1 MKRILTI
8 FTLVT
13 ATIFTLDA
21 QMFPLME
28 ARKVLQNTRGFA
40 VTGQVTQKEVD
51 SNDSTCRLEVISFEL
66 PARRAKVFDKVVEE
80 YNKESALSDGGHS
93 FVADLGMP
101 PAEREGIPGIKAVK
115 FYYFQGRPYIRT
127 GDGHNFVS
135 VRKNLDNPAY
145 RTASCIE
152 WWPEDTLG
160 VKDGKLLFGK
170 VAGRVITVKG
180 PVGDKA
186 YVHKTEPVKPVK
198 DGECFVALQ
207 EILELV
213 RMYALRESDLQKE
226 AVISSINKRVE
237 TIVSSTG
244 HKDHEEHIK
253 NMMSALSDL
262 PGYRCDVVFPEG
274 SGVPNSL
281 NKSILNARLVDI
293 AGIKFF
299 PGEASESAKYG
310 KESANGLFII
320 KARTIQYDKTTPPL
334 KRPYLSK
341 PSNNYDPYN
350 GRTFPVY
357 TGFSTIP
364 FAPEDKEED
373 GFGKYA
379 LWCTADSTY
388 LVTYSRVRSNA
399 HYWHHVHDRVTLR
412 DRFTGKEYPLR
423 SIWGVPV
430 DTTYFISGHTN
441 DIVCFVSVYDA
452 LPPTATSIDILNK
465 NVDIPTPK
473 GGTGWKKG
481 VSYYDISVADM
492 QNNQQKIVGKPWIIN
507 RPDKVRRYIVDGR
520 ETTQED
526 ANAVSEIEIIKLC
539 NDGQLFIFSKF
550 PDDVKTVPYYF
561 VAYEDVHSITIL
573 LKMLPE
579 GTVANASYSLEQINN
594 MLNIGT
600 YTNVKLKVLAQ
611 DCKMSVVDSVRLY
624 LRDNKNRFLI
634 FNDLESL
641 GENQIQLQG
650 YDTMCPG
657 HEVVTHTVH
666 LDERNHF
673 ILDGKEIV
681 PRTLYRRVLGIVER
695 EGNNSLCVFKV
706 SYDPESSFNYYCQVV
721 KNIQRVKTE
730 LISKIHERLTQNLR
744 SDHDQYSLLYHII
757 YQMVP
762 IRFCEERDYGKPVND
777 NPFLPYSLLS
787 DLTVTINGIRHPEL
801 RDFDAILN
809 YFDENGLMFDSIR
822 YFSEGKEWSYTGH
835 HGTDAKLKFDIVIG
849 ATHTNAK

>member
-8 FTLVT
+8 ITLVT

-66 PARRAKVFDKVVEE
+66 PARRAKVFDKIVEE

-93 FVADLGMP
+93 FVADLGLP
-101 PAEREGIPGIKAVK
+101 AAEREGIPGIKAVK
-115 FYYFQGRPYIRT
+115 LYYFQGRPYIRT

-160 VKDGKLLFGK
+160 TDAEKLLFGK
-170 VAGRVITVKG
+170 VVGRVITVKG

-186 YVHKTEPVKPVK
+186 YVHKTESVKPVK

-237 TIVSSTG
+237 TIVSSTE

-293 AGIKFF
+293 AGIRFF

-310 KESANGLFII
+310 KESANGLFVI
-320 KARTIQYDKTTPPL
+320 KARTIQYDKTAPPL

-364 FAPEDKEED
+364 FPPDDKEDE

-388 LVTYSRVRSNA
+388 LVTYSRIRSNA
-399 HYWHHVHDRVTLR
+399 HYWHHIHGDKTLR
-412 DRFTGKEYPLR
+412 DRFTGKEYPIR
-423 SIWGVPV
+423 SIWGVPM

-452 LPPTATSIDILNK
+452 LPPTATSIDILGK
-465 NVDIPTPK
+465 DVDIPTPK
-473 GGTGWKKG
+473 GGTGWKKRQ
-481 VSYYDISVADM
+481 SYYDISVADM
-492 QNNQQKIVGKPWIIN
+492 QKNQQKIVGKPWIIN

-600 YTNVKLKVLAQ
+600 YTNLKLKVLAQ

-744 SDHDQYSLLYHII
+744 SDHNQYSLLYHIF
-757 YQMVP
+757 YQMAP
-762 IRFCEERDYGKPVND
+762 IRICEERDYGKPVND

-809 YFDENGLMFDSIR
+809 YFDENGLMFDSVR